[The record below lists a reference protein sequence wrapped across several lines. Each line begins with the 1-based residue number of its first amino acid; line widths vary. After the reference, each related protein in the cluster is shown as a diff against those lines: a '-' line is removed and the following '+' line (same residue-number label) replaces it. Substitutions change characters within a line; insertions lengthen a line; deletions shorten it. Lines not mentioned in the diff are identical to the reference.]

1 MHLQQV
7 KNRKNMRFISIGL
20 AFSVGM
26 GRGTLSAR
34 LPTDSRVKEREIC
47 TQDLALK
54 LKSPELL
61 SVFLGRQREKS
72 EWRKNTFERLR
83 KQPLNRESGKK
94 NHLCRSFHRQRDVV
108 LCHCLTVSMS
118 FKVLTRKGSRSLV
131 F

>member
-26 GRGTLSAR
+26 GRGTLSVR

-94 NHLCRSFHRQRDVV
+94 TTSAEVSTGSGMLCFVIV
-108 LCHCLTVSMS
+108 
-118 FKVLTRKGSRSLV
+118 
-131 F
+131 